1 MAVDTLITLP
11 KAVTVEFKFYG
22 KNKRI
27 KNLSYY
33 GKEGLS
39 KIYDSIKNLSEKD
52 KKALE
57 DLVNKS
63 VEIEL
68 EFEFVNRVPF
78 TRAIKKTNN
87 SIDAILKVIKDE
99 CNKETVSRLKNYV
112 RATSH
117 EFAELIHYK
126 LSRSLDDRN
135 KSIVDGLGLTSLEEL
150 KMLTKSKLFD
160 LGFRLWSDEDK
171 IYLIPLN
178 LLSAL
183 DPKMNVYSINNDIK
197 ALKDINKDTRFGCL
211 AYGFYL
217 NK

>member
-1 MAVDTLITLP
+1 MVVDTLITLP

-27 KNLSYY
+27 KNLPYY
-33 GKEGLS
+33 DKDGLS
-39 KIYDSIKNLSEKD
+39 KIYDSVKNLSEKD
-52 KKALE
+52 KKDLE
-57 DLVNKS
+57 NLVNKS
-63 VEIEL
+63 VETKL
-68 EFEFVNRVPF
+68 EFKFVNRDPF
-78 TRAIKKTNN
+78 TRVLKKTDNT
-87 SIDAILKVIKDE
+87 IDTILKVIKDE
-99 CNKETVSRLKNYV
+99 CNKETVSRLTNFI

-126 LSRSLDDRN
+126 LSGTLVDRN
-135 KSIVDGLGLTSLEEL
+135 KSIIDQLGLTTLEEL

-183 DPKMNVYSINNDIK
+183 DPKMKVYSINNDIITLKK
-197 ALKDINKDTRFGCL
+197 ADKDTRFGCL